1 MCSPREPPPVSLTL
15 SGGAQLASAEQ
26 NLFFSSGYFFP
37 HSLMIFTAR
46 LSRWL
51 ICFSLLIGMLSG

>member
-1 MCSPREPPPVSLTL
+1 MAQGDPSATSLAL

-51 ICFSLLIGMLSG
+51 ICFLLLIGMLSG